1 VSKVVEI
8 SPPRPWRWRWH
19 GEEDPKESRQ
29 WLVQDL
35 LPETGAGLIAGQ
47 WGTYKTFVALDLAAA
62 VMSMATF
69 IKFPVRRQGG
79 VLFFAC
85 ESQSEIA
92 IRLAAVVEAKCAGLD
107 KAPFAWVDTCPR
119 LLDPDAAKVLTDMVN
134 DGADK
139 MMRDFGLPVAL
150 VIIDTAGKAAGYAKS
165 GDENDAALAK
175 IMMKA
180 LATASVETG
189 ALFLAVDHFGKDV
202 TTGTRGSSSKEDDA
216 DVVLALLGTKDQTGA
231 VTNTRLCA
239 RKRRS
244 GPNGE
249 EFPFRTRVEDMG
261 ADQNGAAITT
271 LTIEWLPQAEG
282 GLGRGK
288 PKIEAWSKSLRLLR
302 QTLMTVLVDQG
313 TEMRPFPDG
322 PMVRSV
328 DQEILRTEFYK
339 SYPAD
344 GDPKAKQEVRRKAF
358 GRAIKDAQ
366 AKSLIGIRDIDART
380 YVWFV
385 TPPTSGA
392 AEA

>member
-1 VSKVVEI
+1 VEF

-19 GEEDPKESRQ
+19 GEVDLKDTRK

-62 VMSMATF
+62 VMSMAPF

-85 ESQSEIA
+85 ESQSEIS
-92 IRLAAVVEAKCAGLD
+92 IRLAAVVKAKCNGLE

-119 LLDPDAAKVLTDMVN
+119 LLDPDASKVLTDMVN
-134 DGADK
+134 DAADK

-244 GPNGE
+244 GPSGE

-261 ADQNGAAITT
+261 ADETGLAITT

-282 GLGRGK
+282 GLGRVK
-288 PKIEAWSKSLRLLR
+288 PKAEAWSKSLRLLR
-302 QTLMTVLVDQG
+302 QTLMNVLVDQG
-313 TEMRPFPDG
+313 TEMRPFLDG
-322 PMVRSV
+322 PMMRPV
-328 DQEILRTEFYK
+328 DLEILRAEFYK

-366 AKSLIGIRDIDART
+366 AKSLIGVRDIDART
-380 YVWFV
+380 YVWLV
-385 TPPTSGA
+385 TPPISGA
-392 AEA
+392 AKA